1 MEQELKELEKLSLRS
16 GVKADS
22 FTLSLLRT
30 NSFSLLISF
39 NFSNFFNSSNS

>member
-22 FTLSLLRT
+22 LACINALVLALTSKPAG
-30 NSFSLLISF
+30 LITP
-39 NFSNFFNSSNS
+39 